1 MDVDRAREKRQHA
14 EREAHDET
22 EEIKIRPGHTA
33 PRAHLMCTS
42 WNRDADHPHC
52 KLVGSLR
59 WRMSAAARAG
69 VWLLSCFDA
78 GPQNLAEPV
87 RQARRAKNLRE
98 QQKRVPR
105 ILHLGNRPECFTELR
120 IGRELLDSGV
130 KPGIHLGVRHAQLG
144 LQRRGVP
151 VRVVHE
157 KTGIDAEE
165 AREQFARG
173 VRDVRPGAALD
184 LREVRLA
191 EAAAHFAFHGLR
203 QLELRHGTSQAAQGA
218 FDGAEGTEFVAKS
231 HGKPPIAICESYI
244 AISNYVSSTKL
255 ALFSVTYRG
264 QMVCGLFRL
273 AEGLQIDSQGLA
285 LFVEMAA
292 LEAQRAGHIRHMK
305 IVAADLVEQNFP
317 FKRFGAFREC
327 PGGI

>member
-14 EREAHDET
+14 EREAHDEA

-33 PRAHLMCTS
+33 PRAHSLCAS
-42 WNRDADHPHC
+42 WNRDADHSHC

-69 VWLLSCFDA
+69 LWLLAFVDT

-105 ILHLGNRPECFTELR
+105 ILYLGNRPECFTELR

-130 KPGIHLGVRHAQLG
+130 KPGIHLGVRHAKLG

-151 VRVVHE
+151 VRIVHE

-173 VRDVRPGAALD
+173 VRDVRPCAALD
-184 LREVRLA
+184 LREVCLA

-218 FDGAEGTEFVAKS
+218 FDGAEGTEFIAES
-231 HGKPPIAICESYI
+231 HRGTYCNMRFLYRNQQLRVKHK
-244 AISNYVSSTKL
+244 ISP
-255 ALFSVTYRG
+255 LFSHLQELVGFCETYS
-264 QMVCGLFRL
+264 GLRRDCRS
-273 AEGLQIDSQGLA
+273 IP
-285 LFVEMAA
+285 
-292 LEAQRAGHIRHMK
+292 RAWHF
-305 IVAADLVEQNFP
+305 L
-317 FKRFGAFREC
+317 
-327 PGGI
+327 